1 MTNYTPTDNEK
12 KFIQLLKDRKKESE
26 TNDDVF
32 CALLTSINIDEDGEE
47 FFYIDKALEWAKS
60 NPKASLAEICD
71 FIISLRP
78 NDDLKNNKEAV

>member
-32 CALLTSINIDEDGEE
+32 CALLTSINSDEDGEE
-47 FFYIDKALEWAKS
+47 FFYLDKAFEWAKS
-60 NPKASLAEICD
+60 NPEASLTEICD
-71 FIISLRP
+71 YIISLRP
-78 NDDLKNNKEAV
+78 DDAGNNKEAV